1 MIVAS
6 RSHRGSKAGGSWGS
20 YLGWGEGFSPQA
32 GPGTTQGLPLPPGE
46 GSHLRPPWTC
56 CLCDSSTLMDQVL
69 PRKDPE
75 NPGSLTYKV
84 ALGAAEPLWAPF
96 SSVALQ

>member
-1 MIVAS
+1 MTVAS
-6 RSHRGSKAGGSWGS
+6 RSHRGNKARGSP
-20 YLGWGEGFSPQA
+20 YPEERA
-32 GPGTTQGLPLPPGE
+32 AAPG
-46 GSHLRPPWTC
+46 PWTC
-56 CLCDSSTLMDQVL
+56 CLCASPTPMDQVL